1 MSASKPKPTG
11 SSRESAQQLRLEHDR
26 REKRSRL
33 LVRWGIIGGVL
44 AVLAVI
50 AVVIVSSIRPD
61 VPAAGPAP
69 AHGNEYGGITLA
81 SPTELAATAA
91 STVDAEAAL
100 EETSDTPAGVEADA
114 GPGPVQVV
122 AWVDVNC
129 VHCADFEATY
139 SAQIQQWLDDGDVTL
154 EYRTVAFLDR
164 NSTSAYS
171 SRAANAL
178 ACVADTAPQAYQPF
192 TQALFGNF
200 PNGELGDDELSDL
213 AESSGAGDIS
223 TCVDEGTFRPWVDFT
238 TNAASSSGIAGTP
251 TVYIDGEPLAS
262 PADFV
267 TGVEAAI
274 EARDA

>member
-1 MSASKPKPTG
+1 MTASRPTPAG
-11 SSRESAQQLRLEHDR
+11 SSRESAQRLRLEHER

-61 VPAAGPAP
+61 VPAAGPTP
-69 AHGNEYGGITLA
+69 AHGNEYGGITLV
-81 SPTELAATAA
+81 SPTELAATTA

-100 EETSDTPAGVEADA
+100 EETRDTPAGVEAGTGA
-114 GPGPVQVV
+114 GPVQVV

-129 VHCADFEATY
+129 VHCADFETAY
-139 SAQIQQWLDDGDVTL
+139 SAQIQQWLDDGDVTM

-178 ACVADTAPQAYQPF
+178 ACVADTTPQAYQSF
-192 TQALFGNF
+192 IQGLFGNF
-200 PNGELGDDELSDL
+200 AAGELSDDELSDL
-213 AESSGAGDIS
+213 AEASGAGDIS
-223 TCVDEGTFRPWVDFT
+223 TCVAEGTFRPWADFT
-238 TNAASSSGIAGTP
+238 TNAASASGISGTP
-251 TVYIDGEPLAS
+251 TIYIDGEQLAS

-267 TGVEAAI
+267 ADVEAAI
-274 EARDA
+274 EARGA